1 MPLPDT
7 FLLTAIAT
15 GLAYLV
21 AIGYIRMWWRRLP
34 EWRPPAQ
41 AAPELF
47 ISVIVPA
54 RNEAANIE
62 ACLQSL
68 LSQSYPAF
76 LYEIIVVD
84 DHSEDDTAVRA
95 RALHDGRIRVVTA
108 PGAQKKQ
115 ALAYGVSLARGELI
129 ATTDADCLAPPQ
141 WLSLLASAYQDKQ
154 PAFLA
159 APVAFHGERNLLG
172 YFQSL
177 DYLGMMVLTGAGIYS
192 GKLLLANGAN
202 LAYPKAVFEE
212 VGGFAGIDHVASGD
226 DMFLLQKIARR
237 YPDRLFFIKNPEAT
251 ILTPPQP
258 SLAGFW
264 AQRLRWASKSSA
276 FRGGLMLVYLALV
289 FVVCWGILL
298 GLALA
303 PFSALVL
310 LAFKLLADY
319 ALLSEACR
327 YFHRTDLMRYF
338 LPAQLMHIAYIA
350 LIGLAGLFVR
360 QYRWKGRE
368 VK

>member
-1 MPLPDT
+1 MPLPET
-7 FLLTAIAT
+7 FLLTAIAI
-15 GLAYLV
+15 GIAYLV

-34 EWRPPAQ
+34 EWRPPANDN
-41 AAPELF
+41 PTVF

-54 RNEAANIE
+54 RNEAANIG

-68 LSQSYPAF
+68 LSQNYPAHLF
-76 LYEIIVVD
+76 EIIVVD
-84 DHSEDDTAVRA
+84 DHSEDDTARRA
-95 RALHDGRIRVVTA
+95 GSIPDERVRVVVS

-129 ATTDADCLAPPQ
+129 AATDADCQAPPQ
-141 WLSLLASAYQDKQ
+141 WLSLLASAYENRR
-154 PAFLA
+154 PAFIA
-159 APVAFHGERNLLG
+159 APVAFHKENNLLG

-192 GKLLLANGAN
+192 GRLLLANGAN

-251 ILTPPQP
+251 VLTSPQP
-258 SLAGFW
+258 SLAGLW

-276 FRGGLMLVYLALV
+276 FRGGVMLVYLALV
-289 FVVCWGILL
+289 FVVCGGILL
-298 GLALA
+298 GLAPA
-303 PFSALVL
+303 PFAALIL
-310 LAFKLLADY
+310 LAFKLIADY

-327 YFHRTDLMRYF
+327 YFQRSDLLRYF
-338 LPAQLMHIAYIA
+338 LPAQLLHIAYIA
-350 LIGLAGLFVR
+350 LIGLAGVFVR
-360 QYRWKGRE
+360 RYRWKGRE
-368 VK
+368 VR

>member
-1 MPLPDT
+1 MPLPET

-15 GLAYLV
+15 GLAYLA
-21 AIGYIRMWWRRLP
+21 AIGYIRRWWRRLP
-34 EWRPPAQ
+34 EWRTPTNDNPTV
-41 AAPELF
+41 F

-68 LSQSYPAF
+68 LSQNYPVNLF
-76 LYEIIVVD
+76 EIIVVD

-95 RALHDGRIRVVTA
+95 RALHDDRIRVVTA
-108 PGAQKKQ
+108 PGMQKKQ
-115 ALAYGVSLARGELI
+115 ALAYGVSLAQGELI
-129 ATTDADCLAPPQ
+129 ASTDADCQAPPQ
-141 WLSLLASAYQDKQ
+141 WLSLLASAYEKQQ
-154 PAFLA
+154 PAFIA
-159 APVAFHGERNLLG
+159 APVAFHKENNLLG

-192 GKLLLANGAN
+192 GRLLLANGAN

-237 YPDRLFFIKNPEAT
+237 YPGRLFFIKNPEAT
-251 ILTPPQP
+251 VFTQPQP
-258 SLAGFW
+258 SLGSLW
-264 AQRLRWASKSSA
+264 SQRLRWASKSSA
-276 FRGGLMLVYLALV
+276 FRGGVMLVYLALV
-289 FVVCWGILL
+289 FAVCWGFLL

-303 PFSALVL
+303 PFAALVL

-319 ALLSEACR
+319 ALLREACL

-338 LPAQLMHIAYIA
+338 IPAQLLHIAYIA
-350 LIGLAGLFVR
+350 LIGLAGGFVR
-360 QYRWKGRE
+360 RYRWKGRE
-368 VK
+368 VR